1 MINSGD
7 PNANCN
13 CGSFRDSTLREGCE
27 NFYNLKW
34 NNPTVDYEEVS
45 CPQELSDLHC
55 SSSPTKEQ
63 NMPATCA
70 SN

>member
-45 CPQELSDLHC
+45 CPRELSDLHC